1 MADDWMDVGKRM
13 FTEVMGDKAL
23 DNMARITN
31 DFNREAM
38 DIAIEY
44 GFGRI
49 WGDDALSKKQHS
61 LNNLCLLA
69 ALNRQAEFRI
79 HFKGAIRN
87 GCTKKELRA
96 TLLQIMGYAGFPAG
110 LEAFRVA
117 GEVFEEYEKKGR
129 HVPEE

>member
-1 MADDWMDVGKRM
+1 MANDFMELGKRM

-23 DNMARITN
+23 DNMAGITN

-38 DIAIEY
+38 EIAIEY

-49 WGDDALSKKQHS
+49 WGDDAISKKQHS
-61 LNNLCLLA
+61 LNTLCLLA

-79 HFKGAIRN
+79 HVKGAIRN
-87 GCTKKELRA
+87 GCTKRELRA

-129 HVPEE
+129 QVPEQ